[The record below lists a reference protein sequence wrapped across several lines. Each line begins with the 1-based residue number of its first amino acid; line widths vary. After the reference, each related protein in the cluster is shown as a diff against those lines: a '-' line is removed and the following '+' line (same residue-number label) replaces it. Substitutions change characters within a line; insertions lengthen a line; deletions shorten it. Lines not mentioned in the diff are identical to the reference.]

1 MAMSEQKS
9 GPALE
14 ATVQEVQGWFP
25 NNDAIQAAISK
36 LALARYDRS
45 DFSIPEEQAFKNP
58 ADSTPTESAQ
68 APSTP
73 VDHQQIRTMNTGMA
87 GYAGAT
93 IAAGAVVATG
103 GAAALAVGAA
113 AAAGLG
119 VAAVSEGIGQAANQA
134 QVNEYDRRGA
144 AGTLVLAMHVTDQS
158 QADEVARIMR
168 ESGASRTKPITRT
181 DEALTAG
188 VSASSWT
195 G

>member
-1 MAMSEQKS
+1 MSESAKQ
-9 GPALE
+9 GPALSG
-14 ATVQEVQGWFP
+14 TVQEVQGWFP
-25 NNDAIQAAISK
+25 NNDTLQAAIDK
-36 LALARYDRS
+36 LTLAGYDRA
-45 DFSIPEEQAFKNP
+45 DFSIPEEQAFTDP
-58 ADSTPTESAQ
+58 AAVTPNEGAE

-73 VDHQQIRTMNTGMA
+73 IDHQQIRTMNTGMA

-119 VAAVSEGIGQAANQA
+119 VAAVSAGIGQAADKA
-134 QVNEYDRRGA
+134 QVDEYDRRGA
-144 AGTLVLAMHVTDQS
+144 AGTLMLAVHVTDQGKADQVS
-158 QADEVARIMR
+158 QIMR
-168 ESGASRTKPITRT
+168 ENGAMETKPVTRG